1 MDPSKAPVSTDRTG
15 TAAGVLLDAT
25 TDAARARYDELYQRS
40 LSEPDVFWLKAAER
54 LDWTRRPERALEL
67 REGSSFTWFAGGHTN
82 LSFNALDRHVAA
94 GRGDTPALI
103 ALDERGGRRSL
114 TYTELLAEVER
125 VAAGLRGLGIGK
137 GDRLTVYMPTSVEAI
152 VAMLATVRIGAIH
165 CVVFA
170 GFGAGALGDRIRA
183 SGSRLVLTTDVTY
196 RKGKDIDLLAI
207 VDDAIDS
214 GPSDVEHVVVLR
226 RSAASRPPRDIEMP
240 WDAFIAAGERHSGAV
255 EDTLAEDAAFI
266 LATSGTTA
274 KPKLAVHAHGGYGV
288 HVAAMGDWVFGLRA
302 GETWWSTSD
311 IGWVVGHS
319 YIVYAPLMAGATTI
333 AYEGGLDHPD
343 ADAPWSIVE
352 NDEVTGVFTSPTA
365 VRLLM
370 RYGEAVPRR
379 HDLSRLE
386 RVFCAGE
393 VLNAPAWEWLQRTV
407 FEDRV
412 PVIDHMW
419 QTETGGPIF
428 GNPYGYSLL
437 PIKPGSAG
445 VALPGVDADVVDPDG
460 TPVGVG
466 EKGVMRIKR
475 PFPGLIATLWGEP
488 ERYVADYW
496 DRIPGGYYVGDAA
509 HIDADGYV
517 WFAGRADE
525 IIKIAGHRLGTIEV
539 ETAFLRHPAV
549 AEAGVTGVPDE
560 LRGEVIDAFV
570 ALKAGYEPSDEL
582 HRELLQTVR
591 HELGPVAV
599 IGHLSVVATLP
610 KTRSGKIMRRV
621 LKAVALDRDPGDIST
636 IEDEGSVDEAR
647 RAVEEMRAGIV
658 T

>member
-1 MDPSKAPVSTDRTG
+1 MT
-15 TAAGVLLDAT
+15 DAT
-25 TDAARARYDELYQRS
+25 ASEARKRYDELYERS
-40 LSEPDVFWLKAAER
+40 LSEPEAFWLEAAER

-67 REGSSFTWFAGGHTN
+67 RDGSSFSWFAGGRTN
-82 LSFNALDRHVAA
+82 LAANALDRHVVA
-94 GRGDTPALI
+94 GRGDTTALI
-103 ALDERGGRRSL
+103 ALDERGGRRAL
-114 TYTELLAEVER
+114 TYAELLVEVER

-137 GDRLTVYMPTSVEAI
+137 GDRLTIYMPTSVEAI
-152 VAMLATVRIGAIH
+152 VAMLATVRIGALH

-170 GFGAGALGDRIRA
+170 GFGAGALGDRVRA
-183 SGSRLVLTTDVTY
+183 SGSRLVLTTDITY
-196 RKGKDIDLLAI
+196 RKGKDVDLLSI
-207 VDDAIDS
+207 VDDALDS

-226 RSAASRPPRDIEMP
+226 RSAASRPPRDGELA
-240 WDAFIAAGERHSGAV
+240 WSDLIAAGEGQSGAV
-255 EDTLAEDAAFI
+255 EDTAADAPAFI

-274 KPKLAVHAHGGYGV
+274 KPKLAVHTHGGYGV
-288 HVAAMGDWVFGLRA
+288 HIASMGDWVFGLRQ

-333 AYEGGLDHPD
+333 AYEGAIDHPD
-343 ADAPWSIVE
+343 ADAVWTIIE
-352 NDEVTGVFTSPTA
+352 REGVTGLFSSPTA
-365 VRLLM
+365 IRLLM
-370 RYGEAVPRR
+370 RYGEDAPRR
-379 HDLSRLE
+379 HDLGRLE
-386 RVFCAGE
+386 RAFSAGE
-393 VLNAPAWEWLQRTV
+393 VLNAPAWEWLQRRV

-428 GNPYGYSLL
+428 GNPYGYAPL

-445 VALPGVDADVVDPDG
+445 VALPGIDADVVDQDG
-460 TPVGVG
+460 QPVGVG
-466 EKGVMRIKR
+466 EKGIMRIKR
-475 PFPGLIATLWGEP
+475 PFPGLIASLWGEP
-488 ERYVADYW
+488 ERYAADYW
-496 DRIPGGYYVGDAA
+496 ERIPDGYYVGDAA
-509 HIDADGYV
+509 HVDEDGYV

-525 IIKIAGHRLGTIEV
+525 IIKISGHRLGTIEV

-549 AEAGVTGVPDE
+549 AEAGVTGVPDD

-570 ALKAGYEPSDEL
+570 ALKAGQEASAEL

-599 IGHLSVVATLP
+599 IGHLSIVAMLP

-621 LKAVALDRDPGDIST
+621 LKAVALERDPGDIST

-647 RAVEEMRAGIV
+647 RAVEEMRPGIV
-658 T
+658 S